1 MNKKGALGPWIRRFL
16 LEYLVRER
24 NMSTNTQQSYR
35 DTLKLFLPF
44 VSSHLGKRLDLL
56 EIHDLTADIVRL
68 FLTHI
73 EEKRKVSTQTRN
85 QRLAAIHSLAQF
97 IAERNPE
104 DIVWC
109 GQIKSVHFKKTSR
122 PLIPY
127 LEKHELEALLSV
139 PDRSQAVGQRN
150 YLLLLFLYNSGAR
163 VSEATELRIADLDL
177 NGGPGGTAT
186 VRIKGKGSK
195 TRRCPLWERT
205 ATEMRRLID
214 GRAPAEKVFLNRR
227 GQPLTRYGVYA
238 MIKACVAAASQQMPS
253 LAGKRVSPHTVRHTT
268 ATHLLR
274 AGVDINTIRSWLGH
288 VSLDTTL
295 IYAEVDLEMKARALE
310 MCSIGAA
317 KKPAQTERSDLM
329 SFLNAL

>member
-1 MNKKGALGPWIRRFL
+1 
-16 LEYLVRER
+16 
-24 NMSTNTQQSYR
+24 MSTNTQQSYR

-253 LAGKRVSPHTVRHTT
+253 LAGKRVSPHTSGTPP
-268 ATHLLR
+268 LR
-274 AGVDINTIRSWLGH
+274 ICC
-288 VSLDTTL
+288 
-295 IYAEVDLEMKARALE
+295 AL
-310 MCSIGAA
+310 A
-317 KKPAQTERSDLM
+317 
-329 SFLNAL
+329 